1 MALNTAAAVITFA
14 SRLESESAKFY
25 RDGAARYKEARETFL
40 FLAQENEKIEKLV
53 KQTYYGV
60 ISDALEACFSFEGLN
75 EDEYLIQTELPG
87 GTGYT
92 DMLKKS
98 IDLEE
103 KIQKFYQK
111 AGALSKGLLP
121 DVPRALEKTARK
133 REERKLKLNSL
144 LSSSPS

>member
-25 RDGAARYKEARETFL
+25 RDGAARYKEAGETFL
-40 FLAQENEKIEKLV
+40 SLAQENEKMEKLV

-75 EDEYLIQTELPG
+75 EDEYLIETDLPK

-92 DMLKKS
+92 DMLKRS
-98 IDLEE
+98 IALEE
-103 KIQKFYQK
+103 IIQKFYQK

-121 DVPRALEKTARK
+121 DVPRILEKTARK

-144 LSSSPS
+144 LAGSPS